1 MQGAPNSFG
10 RQRHVNVQH
19 TDGVTDCADHGGH
32 RTHRARLTATL
43 GLHLVRLTGD
53 FFVGKID
60 IGYVFGARHRVIGE
74 ARSEA
79 LPGLCVVDAVFK
91 DGLSQPLR
99 DATMNLS
106 GNKHRIDDPAEIV
119 EHVIGNDLGL
129 TGIGIDLGF
138 ADMATIGE
146 R

>member
-10 RQRHVNVQH
+10 RQRHVDVQH

-32 RTHRARLTATL
+32 RAHRARLTATL
-43 GLHLVRLTGD
+43 GLHLVRLTGN
-53 FFVGKID
+53 FLIGKID
-60 IGYVFGARHRVIGE
+60 IGHVFGARHRVIGE

-91 DGLSQPLR
+91 HGLSQTLH
-99 DATMNLS
+99 DAAMHLS
-106 GNKHRIDDPAEIV
+106 GDKHRIDDPAEIV
-119 EHVIGNDLGL
+119 EHVIGDDLDL
-129 TGIGIDLGF
+129 AGIGIDLDF